1 MTTEEY
7 LDTLIPTADAYE
19 YDGICDNNNTKT
31 SFAEFLQILANEK
44 QIMLDE
50 SS

>member
-19 YDGICDNNNTKT
+19 YDGITDNNPEKC
-31 SFAEFLQILANEK
+31 SFEQFMNILK
-44 QIMLDE
+44 QEMDKK
-50 SS
+50 